1 MIIRLKEGERER
13 EKKNESYNK
22 NNRQRQGQQV
32 PEQDISY
39 LYLREA
45 SQRAMSPDCSW
56 HPLLQGYV
64 VVNSGLKKG
73 SMCEW
78 RCYERVLK
86 NWDYFTQNMKARDSP
101 FTTNSSLT
109 FSHPNLKWSN
119 TQLSSCCWKCSSVWQ
134 NVLNP
139 HCYFMVTDIKLI
151 TIWCAVYCIFWV
163 HIDQINSAARMPA
176 ADQPFGGACFTMAT
190 LFICCGALGEAERNE
205 VKRNWKSDPPPK
217 TVKWHSN
224 NPETL
229 AWTCFR

>member
-13 EKKNESYNK
+13 ERKNWMLEHE
-22 NNRQRQGQQV
+22 QQTETDTASSSLSV
-32 PEQDISY
+32 FPEWDISY

-45 SQRAMSPDCSW
+45 SQRATSPDCSW

-119 TQLSSCCWKCSSVWQ
+119 TALQLLLKMFQRVTKCSKSSLLFYGDRHKT
-134 NVLNP
+134 NHSMMRCLL
-139 HCYFMVTDIKLI
+139 HF
-151 TIWCAVYCIFWV
+151 
-163 HIDQINSAARMPA
+163 
-176 ADQPFGGACFTMAT
+176 FGST
-190 LFICCGALGEAERNE
+190 
-205 VKRNWKSDPPPK
+205 
-217 TVKWHSN
+217 
-224 NPETL
+224 
-229 AWTCFR
+229 